1 MPRGGHDVMLKTD
14 PGSPPTHWKQ
24 TAPRRWPNG
33 MERFQVVYLGAFPQ
47 VESGDV
53 LEAVV
58 TMEQSENPRQ
68 YNISVETL

>member
-1 MPRGGHDVMLKTD
+1 MDR
-14 PGSPPTHWKQ
+14 S
-24 TAPRRWPNG
+24 
-33 MERFQVVYLGAFPQ
+33 QVVYLGAFPE

-58 TMEQSENPRQ
+58 TMQQSENPRQ

>member
-1 MPRGGHDVMLKTD
+1 MLKTD

-24 TAPRRWPNG
+24 TAACRCQECMDRS
-33 MERFQVVYLGAFPQ
+33 QVVYLSAFPE

-58 TMEQSENPRQ
+58 TMQQSENPRQ